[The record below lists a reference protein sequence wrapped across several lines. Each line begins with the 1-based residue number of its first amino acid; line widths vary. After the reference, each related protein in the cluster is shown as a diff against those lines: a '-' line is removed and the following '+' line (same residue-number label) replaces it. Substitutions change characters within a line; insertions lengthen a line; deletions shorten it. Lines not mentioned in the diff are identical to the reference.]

1 MRSKMDELQC
11 GPRSDILVLVETWL
25 YESET
30 PFYNI
35 KGYSAVHSCR
45 DTRGGGAAI
54 YIANSIKFSTIDC
67 SDSDQLFNWV
77 CISFGKNNLKLSVI
91 YRPPSYNG
99 NIFLNDLEA
108 IINKYK
114 TNHIILGDMNINL
127 LNDNSLLTKEYKE
140 LISINRFMIVNSL
153 DESDA
158 TRVTE
163 STSSIIDHVL
173 CTGSIKCRCKVKVED
188 TPLSDHKK
196 VILTVKEKL
205 VFSKQKVCIQ
215 KQYLNTESFNNIFK
229 QKIYNL
235 EINTFQELIEVI
247 NKAKQVSQTTKLI
260 KCHVN
265 NNWVTPDL
273 IKLIKYRDNAYKC
286 YKKNP
291 DNIQLKANF
300 RSLKNSVNNQIKIL
314 KNKFFRN
321 KWQQAG
327 ENSKKQW
334 NIINSF
340 VKSSSC
346 KDSVNE
352 LEIDGKIVTDTHII
366 ADTLN
371 THFSQ
376 IGLEIVKEI
385 ETEKKNIVSD
395 VILNEITCDN
405 SIYLELTNELEI
417 GDIIMN
423 LKRGAAPGKDGIT
436 VENLINIKE
445 NIVKILTVLV
455 NDVLT
460 TGIFPEELK
469 IVKICPIFKS
479 GLRTSKNN
487 YRPISLISV
496 FSKIIEIIIKKRF
509 MSFMNKYITPDPYQY
524 GFTNNSSTLG
534 ATADLISSL
543 SGDLDRG
550 NIALAVFID
559 LRKAFDVVDHS
570 VLLSKLQNMGFRG
583 VAFDIIKSYLSNRK
597 QYITLG
603 DCNSDMRVTN
613 CGVPQGSVLG
623 PLLYTLFV
631 LSLRLSGLQSEYYT
645 FADDTV
651 LIYKSKTSTDL
662 ENKVNTDL
670 KQYYTW
676 LLQNK
681 LKINIDKTRFII
693 FKQKNKVIDNI
704 HIQINNISVEKANKI
719 KYLGLVLD
727 DQLNWG
733 AHIDHIKDK
742 IISLIGALY
751 RCRHFLS
758 INAKYKIY
766 NAYFLSIIRYLIPVW
781 GTCNQTNFN
790 KIKILQNKVLKIL
803 FNLDYYTHTDTIY
816 QMLKLQ
822 PVNQILMLE
831 QSKLI
836 FKILNNRSKCNSRIQ
851 YVNQI
856 HDHYVRGNDDIR
868 LASARTN
875 KALCS
880 PISAASGVF
889 NSLPLELK
897 NERRQRVFVNKL
909 KNHIYGT

>member
-1 MRSKMDELQC
+1 MRSKIDELQC
-11 GPRSDILVLVETWL
+11 DLKSDILVLVETWL

-35 KGYSAVHSCR
+35 EGYSAVHSCR

-54 YIANSIKFSTIDC
+54 YIKNSIKYSKLDC
-67 SDSDQLFNWV
+67 SDSDKLFNWV
-77 CISFGKNNLKLSVI
+77 CISFGQNNLKLSVI

-108 IINKYK
+108 ILNKYK

-127 LNDNSLLTKEYKE
+127 LNDSSLLTKDYTE
-140 LISINRFMIVNSL
+140 LISINRFRIVNNL
-153 DESDA
+153 DEMNA

-173 CTGSIKCRCKVKVED
+173 CTGSLKPRCGVKVED
-188 TPLSDHKK
+188 NPLSDHKK
-196 VILTVKEKL
+196 VILKVKEKL

-215 KQYLNTESFNNIFK
+215 KQYLNTNNFNKNFAQKFK
-229 QKIYNL
+229 NL
-235 EINTFQELIEVI
+235 EIKTFQELIEVI
-247 NKAKQVSQTTKLI
+247 NRAKQDSQSTKLI

-265 NNWVTPDL
+265 NDWVTPDL
-273 IKLIKYRDNAYKC
+273 IKLIKNRDTAYKC
-286 YKKNP
+286 HKKNP
-291 DNIQLKANF
+291 NNVQLKASF
-300 RSLKNSVNNQIKIL
+300 KSLKNSVNNEIKVL

-327 ENSKKQW
+327 ENKKKQW

-340 VKSSSC
+340 VKNSPC
-346 KDSVNE
+346 RESVNE
-352 LEIDGKIVTDTHII
+352 LEIDGEIVTDVQII

-371 THFSQ
+371 THFSR

-385 ETEKKNIVSD
+385 ETEKINYVSD

-405 SIYLELTNELEI
+405 SIYLVPTDELEI
-417 GDIIMN
+417 GDIINN
-423 LKRGAAPGKDGIT
+423 LKRGAAPGTDGIT
-436 VENLINIKE
+436 VENLIIIKE
-445 NIVKILTVLV
+445 KILKVLTVLI
-455 NDVLT
+455 NDTLT

-509 MSFMNKYITPDPYQY
+509 MSFMNKYITPDPFQY

-534 ATADLISSL
+534 ATSDLITSI
-543 SGDLDRG
+543 SGDLDKG

-570 VLLSKLQNMGFRG
+570 LLLSKLKNMGFRG
-583 VAFDIIKSYLSNRK
+583 VAVSLIESYLKNRK

-603 DCNSDMRVTN
+603 DCNSVTRITN

-631 LSLRLSGLQSEYYT
+631 LSLRLSGLQAEYYT

-651 LIYKSKTSTDL
+651 LIYKSKAATDL
-662 ENKVNTDL
+662 ENKVNGDL
-670 KQYYTW
+670 KRYYIW

-681 LKINIDKTRFII
+681 LKINIDKTRYII

-704 HIQINNISVEKANKI
+704 HIEINNIPVEKSNKV
-719 KYLGLVLD
+719 KYLGLILD
-727 DQLNWG
+727 DQLSWG
-733 AHIDHIKDK
+733 AHIDHIKNK
-742 IISLIGALY
+742 IIPLIGALH
-751 RCRHFLS
+751 RCRYFLT

-803 FNLDYYTHTDTIY
+803 FNLNYFTHTDTIY

-822 PVNQILMLE
+822 PVQKILMLE

-856 HDHYVRGNDDIR
+856 HEHFIRNSDNIR
-868 LASARTN
+868 LERARTN
-875 KALCS
+875 KALRS
-880 PISAASGVF
+880 PICAASEVY
-889 NSLPLELK
+889 NNLPPELK
-897 NERRQRVFVNKL
+897 NEGRPGVFVHKL
-909 KNHIYGT
+909 KRHISST